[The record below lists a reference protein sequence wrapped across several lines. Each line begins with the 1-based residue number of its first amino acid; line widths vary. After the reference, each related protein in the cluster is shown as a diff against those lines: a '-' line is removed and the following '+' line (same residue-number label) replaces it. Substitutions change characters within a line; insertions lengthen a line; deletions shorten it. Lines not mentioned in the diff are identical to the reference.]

1 MGAGAE
7 RGLCPVRPVQQAEA
21 AAGAGQRDRQSWVPL
36 PRVPGS
42 DLQQVRPDSRVSHAL
57 DADCRAVECG
67 AGRAGMTPLYI
78 FDLDGTLAL
87 IDHRRHFLDDKADP
101 KRWQKFFAAC
111 VDDQPNEPVIR
122 TLQALRRSGAECWI
136 WSGRSDEVRSQT
148 VEWLCRHGCF
158 GNRAIRCR
166 GGRLERRNAFVCA
179 GLATSLRTK
188 C

>member
-1 MGAGAE
+1 
-7 RGLCPVRPVQQAEA
+7 
-21 AAGAGQRDRQSWVPL
+21 
-36 PRVPGS
+36 
-42 DLQQVRPDSRVSHAL
+42 
-57 DADCRAVECG
+57 
-67 AGRAGMTPLYI
+67 MTPLYI

-87 IDHRRHFLDDKADP
+87 IDHRRHFLDDQADP

-158 GNRAIRCR
+158 GKPSNTLPWWPFGAPERFRMRRAGDFTPDDVLKR
-166 GGRLERRNAFVCA
+166 GWLSEIEPPEYARLTGVFDDRDKVVAMWRAA
-179 GLATSLRTK
+179 GVPCFQVAPGEF
-188 C
+188 